1 MVGGMEVLM
10 GIRTFLVGLAI
21 GVCTFAL
28 TWATV
33 RHFTGLAA
41 EHSLALGIAIAVGL
55 VAGVGYAV
63 VESRLFDMW
72 LRRRH

>member
-1 MVGGMEVLM
+1 ME
-10 GIRTFLVGLAI
+10 IRSFLVALEI

-41 EHSLALGIAIAVGL
+41 EHGLALAIALVVGL
-55 VAGVGYAV
+55 VVGVGYAV

-72 LRRRH
+72 LQRRH

>member
-1 MVGGMEVLM
+1 MEM
-10 GIRTFLVGLAI
+10 RSILVGLAI

-33 RHFTGLAA
+33 RHFTGLAQ
-41 EHSLALGIAIAVGL
+41 EYGLALAIAIAVGL
-55 VAGVGYAV
+55 AVGAGYTLL
-63 VESRLFDMW
+63 ESRLFDMW